1 MRRITDNL
9 QELLILD
16 CLFVIKSTTPSFKM
30 ASTVDSKLPGSGIN
44 GVVRANPTVVDAKP
58 GPTVTKRV
66 NYKDFLELRD
76 MYGKLRYMLEEGAD
90 IKYKT
95 VHALVKEI
103 SKRFD
108 EMEKLMEND
117 QPPNNGD
124 VLGELREMRDILD
137 SLEHDRE
144 HQSSMYHMVQKID
157 KRIYESEKLMKDLQA
172 TVPYF
177 DEIIENTNNSVLAI
191 ADILKGRD
199 AMVKDDVDFLMKE
212 YLDAK
217 VRMTTRM
224 LERETKWRSIVDDL
238 ILLAL
243 PRKSSAGREEESDD
257 RDVAKPAA
265 NMERKRKRST
275 KTNEEELESKT
286 YEFGKWPRWG

>member
-1 MRRITDNL
+1 MGRITDNL
-9 QELLILD
+9 QELLLVD

-30 ASTVDSKLPGSGIN
+30 ASPVDSKMTGSIN
-44 GVVRANPTVVDAKP
+44 GIVHANPTVVGAKP
-58 GPTVTKRV
+58 DPTVTKRV
-66 NYKDFLELRD
+66 PYKDFLELRD

-117 QPPNNGD
+117 QPNNGD
-124 VLGELREMRDILD
+124 VLGELRKMRDILD
-137 SLEHDRE
+137 NLEHDRE

-157 KRIYESEKLMKDLQA
+157 KRIYESDKLMKDLQA